1 MIYAVLTDGTRRA
14 LDQASV
20 TLTWAEPG
28 PNEDVLRSFILKDVV
43 KLVMIEPDVR
53 IAPGNMNGMPVVGIA
68 LHDTSDVVVEVP
80 MPADYA
86 EDMGRELQQY
96 AKVSREA
103 AIKLREIAK
112 RGGQEIAK
120 AMTDA
125 ASLFGTKRRGDG
137 AP

>member
-1 MIYAVLTDGTRRA
+1 
-14 LDQASV
+14 
-20 TLTWAEPG
+20 
-28 PNEDVLRSFILKDVV
+28 
-43 KLVMIEPDVR
+43 
-53 IAPGNMNGMPVVGIA
+53 MPVVGVA
-68 LHDTSDVVVEVP
+68 LHDTSDVVIEVP

-125 ASLFGTKRRGDG
+125 ASLFGTKRHDDG